1 MEVKPLESRWFGLDA
16 LRALAVLM
24 VVVYHLNLAG
34 IFNGG
39 FLGVD
44 LFFVISGFLI
54 TTLLLAEHQATGRIA
69 LLRFFVR
76 RFHRLFPPFAALVM
90 VCTLATGKQPCVTR
104 DTMATCASNATP
116 LRPP

>member
-1 MEVKPLESRWFGLDA
+1 MVFTVNSPLEASPVESRWLGLDA

-24 VVVYHLNLAG
+24 VVVYHLNLPG

-54 TTLLLAEHQATGRIA
+54 TSLLLAEYQKSPSANC
-69 LLRFFVR
+69 L
-76 RFHRLFPPFAALVM
+76 
-90 VCTLATGKQPCVTR
+90 
-104 DTMATCASNATP
+104 
-116 LRPP
+116 